1 MRIGVLGTGMVG
13 STIGTKLVSLGHEVM
28 MGSREA
34 GGEKAQAWVEAV
46 GTGASEGTFADA
58 AAFGELVFN
67 CTAGIHSVAALEAAG
82 PTNLAGKILV
92 DVANPLDFSQGFPPS
107 LAVLQHGLR
116 RRAAPAS
123 APRGEGREGAQH
135 DELLRDGRSRG
146 GPGRPRRVRLRR
158 GRRREGSGR
167 GAPRHLRLAAAS
179 GSSTSAASG
188 RPAAWR
194 CTCRSGSS
202 SWAPWAPGRS
212 TSASWSRSDRQEW
225 SALSPR
231 AGSRSS
237 SRPR

>member
-107 LAVLQHGLR
+107 LAVLNTDSVGEQLQ
-116 RRAAPAS
+116 RALPEARVVKALNTMNCSVMVDPGAVPGDH
-123 APRGEGREGAQH
+123 AAFVCGEDADAKDQVA
-135 DELLRDGRSRG
+135 ELLGTFGWPRERILDLGGIRSARG
-146 GPGRPRRVRLRR
+146 MEMYLPLWL
-158 GRRREGSGR
+158 ELM
-167 GAPRHLRLAAAS
+167 GAVGTGTFNIGVLVAAS
-179 GSSTSAASG
+179 
-188 RPAAWR
+188 
-194 CTCRSGSS
+194 
-202 SWAPWAPGRS
+202 
-212 TSASWSRSDRQEW
+212 
-225 SALSPR
+225 
-231 AGSRSS
+231 
-237 SRPR
+237 